1 MTWYSISC
9 MGIELWVSPTW
20 TIRAAII
27 SSIIRSNATGRPVR
41 LERTSPGPIS
51 MTLSLSAG
59 SPILRVSVRSGL
71 SAGAPAGAPADKP
84 DLTLTL
90 KIGDPALKDKVM
102 EIGPGDVLSSR
113 TGRPVAFERMIDE
126 MMAARIVHVGET
138 HNSMP
143 MHEIEYQ
150 VIRALY
156 ARDKH
161 LAIGL
166 EMVPV
171 TLQ

>member
-1 MTWYSISC
+1 MT
-9 MGIELWVSPTW
+9 P
-20 TIRAAII
+20 IR
-27 SSIIRSNATGRPVR
+27 R
-41 LERTSPGPIS
+41 LIP
-51 MTLSLSAG
+51 LSAVVFG
-59 SPILRVSVRSGL
+59 ILGGALVAAARPQT
-71 SAGAPAGAPADKP
+71 AMPAAQAPAAAPADKP

-102 EIGPGDVLSSR
+102 EVGPGDVLSGR

-171 TLQ
+171 TLQE